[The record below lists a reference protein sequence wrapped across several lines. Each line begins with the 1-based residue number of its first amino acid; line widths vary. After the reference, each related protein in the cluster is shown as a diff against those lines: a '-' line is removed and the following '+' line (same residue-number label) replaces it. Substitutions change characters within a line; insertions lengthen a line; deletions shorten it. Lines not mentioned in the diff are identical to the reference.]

1 MQRPRFF
8 SMTCLSLLAL
18 AISGCGTTP
27 RLDRQFGYS
36 VAALR
41 TQQLINPQAA
51 DNRDPVNGMDGR
63 AANAAYESYQKSF
76 TAPVPQ
82 AAAFTIGVGGRQ

>member
-8 SMTCLSLLAL
+8 FLSCALLAL
-18 AISGCGTTP
+18 LASSGCGTTP
-27 RLDRQFGYS
+27 RLDRDFGRS

-41 TQQLINPQAA
+41 AQQVADPQAA
-51 DNRDPVNGMDGR
+51 LNRNPVAGMDGK
-63 AANAAYESYQKSF
+63 AANAAYEAYQKSF

-82 AAAFTIGVGGRQ
+82 TAAFTIGVGGRQ